1 MRPPNRPGS
10 SSVRAEDGHFAS
22 FPGGMAPIQE
32 INLEGVTLKDPEAMR
47 FDTVVPLRLHLG
59 ADIVECTGK
68 VRGSDPETGVVKIQ
82 FDDLTTVARKHLM
95 NYLVQG
101 KIRENRQ
108 GIDDRSK
115 GVAQDKAGLPR
126 PGSRPVTIAG
136 SIKLDEGLLRR
147 RLVDAERLAIATAH
161 QRQHGGLLPVILVS
175 FQVISEHDLAL
186 FMHREYGLPI
196 VDLSTVEPTTEAL
209 RLVPPAIALRH
220 AILPIGVSGST
231 LTVAVADPWN
241 TDGLAAVKFRSGC
254 VLRVAIAPARSLST
268 AIERFYKERACA
280 TG

>member
-1 MRPPNRPGS
+1 
-10 SSVRAEDGHFAS
+10 
-22 FPGGMAPIQE
+22 MAPIQE
-32 INLEGVTLKDPEAMR
+32 INLEGVTLKDSEAMR
-47 FDTVVPLRLHLG
+47 FDTLVPLRLHLG
-59 ADIVECTGK
+59 ADIVEITGR

-82 FDDLTTVARKHLM
+82 FQDLTTVARKHLM
-95 NYLVQG
+95 NYLVRG

-108 GIDDRSK
+108 EIDDRSR
-115 GVAQDKAGLPR
+115 GVAQDKAGPPR

-136 SIKLDEGLLRR
+136 SIKLDEALLCRS
-147 RLVDAERLAIATAH
+147 LVDPDRLAIATAH

-196 VDLSTVEPTTEAL
+196 VDLSTIEPTTEAL

-241 TDGLAAVKFRSGC
+241 SDGLAEVKFRSSC
-254 VLRVAIAPARSLST
+254 VLRVAIAPARSLLT
-268 AIERFYKERACA
+268 AIERFYKERVGAI
-280 TG
+280 G

>member
-1 MRPPNRPGS
+1 
-10 SSVRAEDGHFAS
+10 
-22 FPGGMAPIQE
+22 MAPIQE
-32 INLEGVTLKDPEAMR
+32 INLEGVTLKDPETMR

-59 ADIVECTGK
+59 ADIVECTGR
-68 VRGSDPETGVVKIQ
+68 VRGADAETRVVRIQ
-82 FDDLTTVARKHLM
+82 FEDVTTVARKHLM

-101 KIRENRQ
+101 KIRENRH

-115 GVAQDKAGLPR
+115 GVAHDKAGPS

-136 SIKLDEGLLRR
+136 SIKLDEALLRR
-147 RLVDAERLAIATAH
+147 SLVDAERLAIATAH

-241 TDGLAAVKFRSGC
+241 SDGLAAVKFRSGC

>member
-1 MRPPNRPGS
+1 MKAASCGF
-10 SSVRAEDGHFAS
+10 SSVRAQIGHFAS

-32 INLEGVTLKDPEAMR
+32 ISLEGVTLEDPDAMR
-47 FDTVVPLRLHLG
+47 FDTAVPLRLHLG
-59 ADIVECTGK
+59 ADIVECTGR

-82 FDDLTTVARKHLM
+82 FEDLTTVARKHLM

-108 GIDDRSK
+108 GIDNRSK
-115 GVAQDKAGLPR
+115 GVAQDKAGPR
-126 PGSRPVTIAG
+126 PGSGPVTIAG
-136 SIKLDEGLLRR
+136 SIKLDDALLRR
-147 RLVDAERLAIATAH
+147 SLVDADRLAIATAH

-241 TDGLAAVKFRSGC
+241 SDGLAAVKFSSGC
-254 VLRVAIAPARSLST
+254 VLRVAIAPARSLLT
-268 AIERFYKERACA
+268 AIERFYKERARA